1 MFGGASKHVQLESR
15 TGFSLIEVMTAMAA
29 GLIVLAAALQALLF
43 FQREFARQ
51 HERIVQQ
58 QDVRLGL
65 DLLQQELRMTAP
77 ESLSIV
83 SPDAVEFLA
92 NVSGLT
98 TNVAAPAGPGQM
110 TVSVQDG
117 RGWPEHKLVGV
128 CWNDVCLRFTLARA
142 GQRNLLTFVEAVP
155 QPIPSGASVMVIN
168 RVRYYS
174 RPDEH
179 GVLRWLRQVDGGA
192 SVVAHNIAAFTLR
205 YVDAQGH
212 PTTHPLSVRLLSVEI
227 ALPGR
232 AVKERREISLGV

>member
-1 MFGGASKHVQLESR
+1 
-15 TGFSLIEVMTAMAA
+15 
-29 GLIVLAAALQALLF
+29 
-43 FQREFARQ
+43 
-51 HERIVQQ
+51 
-58 QDVRLGL
+58 
-65 DLLQQELRMTAP
+65 
-77 ESLSIV
+77 
-83 SPDAVEFLA
+83 
-92 NVSGLT
+92 
-98 TNVAAPAGPGQM
+98 TNVAAPVGAGQ
-110 TVSVQDG
+110 TAATVQDG
-117 RGWPEHKLVGV
+117 RGWPEHKLVSV

-155 QPIPSGASVMVIN
+155 QPIPSGALVMVMN

-192 SVVAHNIAAFTLR
+192 SVVASNIAAFTLR